1 MLDLPR
7 AHRCVPRVQSYFTQF
22 GPISDV
28 VVMTEGSS
36 RRPRGFGFV
45 TFENPSSVAAITR
58 SRYHPI
64 EGRLVEVKAAI
75 PRELMHQ
82 GGGPPEAATAQAAT
96 ASGMMPNALA
106 DGNVPQT
113 GAYFDSSNHGNL
125 YGNGYGNGY
134 GCAAFLS

>member
-1 MLDLPR
+1 MSIQVLPDHTINQI
-7 AHRCVPRVQSYFTQF
+7 AAGEV
-22 GPISDV
+22 I
-28 VVMTEGSS
+28 
-36 RRPRGFGFV
+36 
-45 TFENPSSVAAITR
+45 ENPASVAAITR

-106 DGNVPQT
+106 DGNVPQS